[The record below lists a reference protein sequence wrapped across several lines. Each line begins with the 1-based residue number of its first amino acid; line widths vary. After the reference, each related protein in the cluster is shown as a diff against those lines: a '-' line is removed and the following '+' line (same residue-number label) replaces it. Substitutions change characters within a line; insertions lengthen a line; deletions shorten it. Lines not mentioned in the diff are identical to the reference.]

1 MVGELVVKNLT
12 VRFNGFKAL
21 DDVSFRLDS
30 PFFTVVMGP
39 NGAGKTTL
47 LKSILG
53 LIKPASGTIKVY
65 GFDVFK
71 ETTKIRRIVGY
82 VPQVININLH
92 VPMTVKEIVAMGALS
107 KTLPPRILDR
117 RTEEKVEKML
127 ELVEL
132 ENYSEKEFTGLS
144 GGERQRVLIARALIK
159 NPRLLL
165 LDEPFSMLDFDIK
178 CEVAGL
184 LSRLFTKLGVDIL
197 LVAHELSPCIAYDPQ
212 VILLNKKIYAIGK
225 AADILRLDIL
235 KQAYPG
241 VTEIPQGFIIG
252 EDHA

>member
-1 MVGELVVKNLT
+1 MVDELVVENLT

-30 PFFTVVMGP
+30 PIFTVVMGP

-47 LKSILG
+47 LKCILG
-53 LIKPASGTIKVY
+53 LIKPTSGIIKVY
-65 GFDVFK
+65 GLDVLK
-71 ETTKIRRIVGY
+71 ETAKIRRMIGY

-92 VPMTVKEIVAMGALS
+92 VPMTVKEIVAMGTLS
-107 KTLPPRILDR
+107 KTLPPRILDK
-117 RTEEKVEKML
+117 RTEEKVARML

-132 ENYSEKEFTGLS
+132 ENYSEKEFADLS

-159 NPRLLL
+159 NPKLLL

-178 CEVAGL
+178 CEVASL
-184 LSRLFTKLGVDIL
+184 LSRLYTKLGVDIL
-197 LVAHELSPCIAYDPQ
+197 LVAHEISPCISYDPQ
-212 VILLNKKIYAIGK
+212 VILLNKKIYAIGR
-225 AADILRLDIL
+225 AVDVLRLDIL

-241 VTEIPQGFIIG
+241 VTEMPQGFIIG

>member
-1 MVGELVVKNLT
+1 MVDELVVENLT

-30 PFFTVVMGP
+30 PIFTVVMGP

-47 LKSILG
+47 LKCILG
-53 LIKPASGTIKVY
+53 LIKPTSGIIKVY
-65 GFDVFK
+65 GLDVLK
-71 ETTKIRRIVGY
+71 ETAKIRRMIGY
-82 VPQVININLH
+82 VPQVVNINLH

-107 KTLPPRILDR
+107 KTLPPRILDK
-117 RTEEKVEKML
+117 RTGEKVARML

-132 ENYSEKEFTGLS
+132 ENYSEKEFADLS

-159 NPRLLL
+159 NPKLLL

-178 CEVAGL
+178 CEVASL
-184 LSRLFTKLGVDIL
+184 LSRLYTKLGVDIL
-197 LVAHELSPCIAYDPQ
+197 LVAHELSPCIGYDPQ
-212 VILLNKKIYAIGK
+212 VILLNKKIYAIGR
-225 AADILRLDIL
+225 AVDVLRLDIL

-241 VTEIPQGFIIG
+241 VTEMPQGFIIG

>member
-1 MVGELVVKNLT
+1 
-12 VRFNGFKAL
+12 
-21 DDVSFRLDS
+21 
-30 PFFTVVMGP
+30 
-39 NGAGKTTL
+39 
-47 LKSILG
+47 
-53 LIKPASGTIKVY
+53 
-65 GFDVFK
+65 
-71 ETTKIRRIVGY
+71 
-82 VPQVININLH
+82 
-92 VPMTVKEIVAMGALS
+92 MTVKEIVAMGALS

-184 LSRLFTKLGVDIL
+184 LSRLFTKLSVDIL

-212 VILLNKKIYAIGK
+212 VILLNKKIYAIGR